1 MVFIVHTPTGIA
13 KQPAGQRKGSHC
25 MSDTTTPEI
34 DVEELVAAHRERAL
48 LVDVRE
54 PDEYVAGH
62 VPGAVLIPMSQLANR
77 LGEIDKTSPVFV
89 ICASGN
95 RSSAM
100 TDLLRAAG
108 FDAVSVAGGTGAWAR
123 SGRPLE
129 GGLA

>member
-1 MVFIVHTPTGIA
+1 
-13 KQPAGQRKGSHC
+13 
-25 MSDTTTPEI
+25 MSETTTPKI
-34 DVEELVAAHRERAL
+34 DVEELAAAHERGF

-62 VPGAVLIPMSQLANR
+62 VPGAVLIPMGQLANR
-77 LGEIDKTSPVFV
+77 MGEIDKTSPVFV

-100 TDLLRAAG
+100 TDLLLGAG
-108 FDAVSVAGGTGAWAR
+108 FDAVSVAGGTGAWSR

-129 GGLA
+129 GGHA

>member
-1 MVFIVHTPTGIA
+1 MTETN
-13 KQPAGQRKGSHC
+13 
-25 MSDTTTPEI
+25 TPEI
-34 DVEELVAAHRERAL
+34 YVKELAAVRGSGI

-54 PDEYVAGH
+54 PDEFVAGH

-95 RSSAM
+95 RSGAM
-100 TDLLRAAG
+100 TDLLRGAG

>member
-1 MVFIVHTPTGIA
+1 MREP
-13 KQPAGQRKGSHC
+13 
-25 MSDTTTPEI
+25 TTPEI
-34 DVEELVAAHRERAL
+34 DVEELAAGRRSGP

-62 VPGAVLIPMSQLANR
+62 VPGAVLIPIGQLANR
-77 LGEIDKTSPVFV
+77 MRELDKTSPVFV

-100 TDLLRAAG
+100 TDLLREAG
-108 FDAVSVAGGTGAWAR
+108 FDAVSVAGGTSAWAR
-123 SGRPLE
+123 SGRRLE

>member
-1 MVFIVHTPTGIA
+1 
-13 KQPAGQRKGSHC
+13 
-25 MSDTTTPEI
+25 MSESSTPEI
-34 DVEELVAAHRERAL
+34 AVEELAAVCTSGV

-54 PDEYVAGH
+54 PEEYVAGH
-62 VPGAVLIPMSQLANR
+62 VLGAVPIPMSQLATR
-77 LGEIDKTSPVFV
+77 MGEIDKSLPVFV

-100 TDLLRAAG
+100 TDLLRGAG
-108 FDAVSVAGGTGAWAR
+108 FDALSVSGGTGAWTR

>member
-1 MVFIVHTPTGIA
+1 
-13 KQPAGQRKGSHC
+13 

-34 DVEELVAAHRERAL
+34 DVEELVAAQRERGL

-77 LGEIDKTSPVFV
+77 MGEIDKTSPVFV

>member
-1 MVFIVHTPTGIA
+1 M
-13 KQPAGQRKGSHC
+13 RE
-25 MSDTTTPEI
+25 TTTPEI
-34 DVEELVAAHRERAL
+34 DVEELAAVHDHGL

-62 VPGAVLIPMSQLANR
+62 VPGAVLIPMGQLANR
-77 LGEIDKTSPVFV
+77 LGEIDKTSPVYV

-100 TDLLRAAG
+100 TDLLRGSG
-108 FDAVSVAGGTGAWAR
+108 FEAVSVAGGTGAWER

-129 GGLA
+129 GGPA

>member
-1 MVFIVHTPTGIA
+1 
-13 KQPAGQRKGSHC
+13 
-25 MSDTTTPEI
+25 MSEDATPEI
-34 DVEELVAAHRERAL
+34 AVEELAAVRKSGV

-54 PDEYVAGH
+54 PEEYVVGH
-62 VPGAVLIPMSQLANR
+62 VPGAVPIPMSQLATR
-77 LGEIDKTSPVFV
+77 MGEIDKTSPIFV

-100 TDLLRAAG
+100 TDLLRGSG
-108 FDAVSVAGGTGAWAR
+108 FDAVSVTGGTGAWAQ

>member
-1 MVFIVHTPTGIA
+1 
-13 KQPAGQRKGSHC
+13 
-25 MSDTTTPEI
+25 MSESSTPEI
-34 DVEELVAAHRERAL
+34 DIEEFAARRQDGV

-54 PDEYVAGH
+54 PDEYAGGH

-77 LGEIDKTSPVFV
+77 VSEIDQASPVFV

-100 TDLLRAAG
+100 TDLLLSAG
-108 FDAVSVAGGTGAWAR
+108 INAVSVAGGTSAWER

-129 GGLA
+129 EGLA